1 MKLKKHL
8 AVFLSVL
15 LICTNTSIP
24 ATAKSVSE
32 IKTDEI
38 APMYA
43 YAKGLYN
50 TLTISENVADCKSDG
65 YGKPDVNKI
74 SVEHTLQKL
83 SGLSIWNNVN
93 DASWSKTSN
102 GQSVKLTSS
111 KSGLESGTYRLK
123 SVFKLTTKSGKTET
137 NTIYSPKEIV

>member
-1 MKLKKHL
+1 
-8 AVFLSVL
+8 
-15 LICTNTSIP
+15 
-24 ATAKSVSE
+24 
-32 IKTDEI
+32 
-38 APMYA
+38 MYA

-123 SVFKLTTKSGKTET
+123 SVFKLTTKSGKNET
-137 NTIYSPKEIV
+137 ITIYSPKEIV